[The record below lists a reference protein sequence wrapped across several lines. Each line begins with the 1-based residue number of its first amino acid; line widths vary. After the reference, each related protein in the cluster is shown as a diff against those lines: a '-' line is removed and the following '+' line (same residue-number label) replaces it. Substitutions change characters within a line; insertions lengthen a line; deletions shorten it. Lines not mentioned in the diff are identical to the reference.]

1 MENSTLVPN
10 GTVVRSQTPD
20 GVTRLLR
27 RLPGSLRSRNGVL
40 IVAAVL
46 GAIGLVTA
54 WSWLGT
60 TAVLPL
66 LYVLPCMAMML
77 LCMRSNGGSG
87 NTPTN
92 PSDNSGS

>member
-10 GTVVRSQTPD
+10 GTAVRSQTRD

-46 GAIGLVTA
+46 GAVGLLTA
-54 WSWLGT
+54 WRWFGT

-66 LYVLPCMAMML
+66 LYILPCAAMML
-77 LCMRSNGGSG
+77 LCMRGHG
-87 NTPTN
+87 NAGNSPTN
-92 PSDNSGS
+92 PSDSSGS